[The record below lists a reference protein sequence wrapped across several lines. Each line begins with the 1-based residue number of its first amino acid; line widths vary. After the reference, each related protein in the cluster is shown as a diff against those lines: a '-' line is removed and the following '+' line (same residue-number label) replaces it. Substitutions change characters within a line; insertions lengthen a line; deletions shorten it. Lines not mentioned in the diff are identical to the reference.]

1 MMILLLL
8 FVYKNIVKR
17 QSVRVWYVYSVVFL
31 CRRTFYCVSV
41 IVIEFSISQASA
53 PDRSTEETKNELQ
66 GGGSVGGGAVNA
78 VRQCC
83 HVVAVTG
90 TRRLQ
95 PAISTRCRCF
105 LFLRNPL
112 RRTWI
117 RSTQQCGRQPPILE
131 RSRWPLSINRKYYI
145 NNNNAVSYHRC

>member
-1 MMILLLL
+1 MCIRSY
-8 FVYKNIVKR
+8 FCVG
-17 QSVRVWYVYSVVFL
+17 VR
-31 CRRTFYCVSV
+31 YCVSV

-53 PDRSTEETKNELQ
+53 PDRPTEETKNELQ
-66 GGGSVGGGAVNA
+66 GGGSVGGGAADA

-83 HVVAVTG
+83 HVVAVAG

-105 LFLRNPL
+105 LFLRNPQ

-117 RSTQQCGRQPPILE
+117 RSAQQCGRRPPIPE
-131 RSRWPLSINRKYYI
+131 RSRWPLSINRKY
-145 NNNNAVSYHRC
+145 